1 MSFEVKKAIRTSLTQ
16 FLHYNPCFRQRPHV
30 RKIFER
36 GGSLEQLNQD
46 GFLNNLL
53 LQTVPVEPSTSTLT
67 HSPSDPGICMDSGSG
82 DDTKTSSSNGQHS
95 SSSSGIADGDSVK
108 TETASNDSGHD
119 EKTVERVGG
128 SDSAHSST
136 SPSSSSPA
144 SSLSGLGHEE
154 AVSLAYIDESRT
166 VHKYIASR
174 GQREKEQEIYEV
186 RPPCLHVTKKIVEVV
201 RV

>member
-1 MSFEVKKAIRTSLTQ
+1 M
-16 FLHYNPCFRQRPHV
+16 

-36 GGSLEQLNQD
+36 GGSLEQLNKD

-53 LQTVPVEPSTSTLT
+53 LQTVPMEPSSSTLT

-82 DDTKTSSSNGQHS
+82 DDTKASSSNSQHS

-108 TETASNDSGHD
+108 TETADDSGHD
-119 EKTVERVGG
+119 EKTVEGVGG
-128 SDSAHSST
+128 SDSAHST
-136 SPSSSSPA
+136 SPSSSSP
-144 SSLSGLGHEE
+144 SSSISGLGHEE